1 MSKPVLVAVAVV
13 GAVALLAVFAALD
26 MLTLGGI
33 LTVVWA
39 GAWLYRFWELR

>member
-1 MSKPVLVAVAVV
+1 MTRPLVAVAVLGALALFAV
-13 GAVALLAVFAALD
+13 LAVAANVTLAAV
-26 MLTLGGI
+26 